1 MLITKGLSEGSVA
14 TFKMYNGEEVIA
26 RLVRVEDDD
35 YVIEKPLT
43 LAMTPKGLAFQP
55 WLITAD
61 VDRAVSLS
69 KRVVT
74 LAVPSAK
81 ESSDAYLQS
90 TTGIVV

>member
-26 RLVRVEDDD
+26 KLVRIDDD
-35 YVIEKPLT
+35 AYVIEKPLT

-55 WLITAD
+55 WLITAE
-61 VDRAVSLS
+61 VDKTVSLP
-69 KRVVT
+69 KKVIT
-74 LAVPSAK
+74 LAVPSAS